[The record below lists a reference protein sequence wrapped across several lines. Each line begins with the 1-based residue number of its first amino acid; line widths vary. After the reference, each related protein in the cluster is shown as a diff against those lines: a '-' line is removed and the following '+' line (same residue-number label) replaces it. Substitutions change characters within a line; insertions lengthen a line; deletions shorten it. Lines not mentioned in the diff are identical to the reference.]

1 MSSVPG
7 KRLARQPKE
16 LFGYEILDFLGEGA
30 HSVIYAAASPGSKQ
44 LCAIKYVVIRSPKED
59 RFYEQ
64 LENEINV
71 GQFANHRGIRHSI
84 ELKSN
89 RDSSGRITDAAL
101 VMEFFDGVPMGKR
114 LKASIQTVVK
124 IFIHTANAL
133 AALHQAGFIHCD
145 LKPGNILVNDRRDVR
160 VIDLGQACRIGTR
173 KPRIQGT
180 PGYMAP
186 EQAARTALTRETD
199 IFNFGATLYNVLCQL
214 CVPSAVERDDP
225 HSNEPTVPP
234 HMINPEIPQSLSDLI
249 MECIRPDP
257 ARRPRDMDAVI
268 QRLEE
273 TRDVAAR
280 HRKPHRRHKKVD
292 VSA

>member
-1 MSSVPG
+1 MSSVSG
-7 KRLARQPKE
+7 KPVGPRPRE

-44 LCAIKYVVIRSPKED
+44 ICAVKYVVIRNARED

-71 GQFANHRGIRHSI
+71 GQFASHRGIRHSI

-89 RDSSGRITDAAL
+89 RDRSGRITDAAL

-145 LKPGNILVNDRRDVR
+145 IKPGNILVNDRRDVR
-160 VIDLGQACRIGTR
+160 LIDLGQACRIGTR

-186 EQAARTALTRETD
+186 EQAARAALTVQTD
-199 IFNFGATLYNVLCQL
+199 IFNLGATLYNVLCQL
-214 CVPSAVERDDP
+214 CIPSAVEGADP
-225 HSNEPTVPP
+225 KSSEPTVPP
-234 HMINPEIPQSLSDLI
+234 HMLNSEIPQSLSDLI
-249 MECIRPDP
+249 MECVRLDP
-257 ARRPRDMDAVI
+257 SRRPRDMNAVV
-268 QRLEE
+268 QQLEE

-292 VSA
+292 VNA